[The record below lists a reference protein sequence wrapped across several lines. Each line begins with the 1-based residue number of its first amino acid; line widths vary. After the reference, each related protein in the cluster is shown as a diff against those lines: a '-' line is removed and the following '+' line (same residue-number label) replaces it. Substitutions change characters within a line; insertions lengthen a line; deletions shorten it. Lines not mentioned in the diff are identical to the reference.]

1 MKISGNGRGK
11 RKQRNRKS
19 WKYQDRIRKAV
30 SGDWLKAVFPAG
42 IPGYSHRR
50 NLVLYGAEILAQFWI
65 YEVSVGGI
73 LAVILILSHFILEK
87 VGKNGKLKAEEVE
100 TEDPWRVF
108 TKTRKSR
115 RRPMIFCDNK
125 DPEERIC
132 PAQVSGL
139 KAQVRAEN
147 IKETEE
153 FQTMLLTPKEKPD
166 HILVSAKPENGDI
179 PVGYVPFVIGK
190 HTGLA
195 IIYWISLQ

>member
-1 MKISGNGRGK
+1 M
-11 RKQRNRKS
+11 
-19 WKYQDRIRKAV
+19 
-30 SGDWLKAVFPAG
+30 
-42 IPGYSHRR
+42 
-50 NLVLYGAEILAQFWI
+50 
-65 YEVSVGGI
+65 
-73 LAVILILSHFILEK
+73 
-87 VGKNGKLKAEEVE
+87 E

-108 TKTRKSR
+108 YEDPEEQTAAYN
-115 RRPMIFCDNK
+115 ICDNK

-147 IKETEE
+147 IKEAEE

-195 IIYWISLQ
+195 DHILDKPTVSRFHVRIMEKGGDYFLTDLNSTNGTKVNGKLLAANEEIMLKEGDTARGRFLGDIAEIRLTMEKNYASIINKKSAYRHRRGGIRNGRRQLYFL